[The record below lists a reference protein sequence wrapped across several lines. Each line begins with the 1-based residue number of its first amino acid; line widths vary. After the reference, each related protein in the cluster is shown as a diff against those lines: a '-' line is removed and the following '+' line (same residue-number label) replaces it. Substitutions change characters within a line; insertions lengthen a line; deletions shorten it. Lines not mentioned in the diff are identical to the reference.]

1 VINVLAVDPGGTTGY
16 VWWKDGELI
25 DSGQLPPQLF
35 WRLAHDILTE
45 DDIQVVCE
53 RFVITARTAQLSQ
66 QTDAIE
72 NIGVLKYLA
81 WSEALEPVRFQS
93 PSDAKRLA
101 TDDVLRTA
109 GLYVPGDHARDAA
122 RHLLLHLAT
131 SHPRAF
137 QRLTRPHSNDTVL
150 DIDADRDAD

>member
-1 VINVLAVDPGGTTGY
+1 VNHDWCEVDDCPSIICNGPHYRHICG
-16 VWWKDGELI
+16 
-25 DSGQLPPQLF
+25 
-35 WRLAHDILTE
+35 
-45 DDIQVVCE
+45 
-53 RFVITARTAQLSQ
+53 
-66 QTDAIE
+66 
-72 NIGVLKYLA
+72 LKYLA